1 MTWFTGTATFL
12 IVWWLVLFAVLPWGV
27 KPAQRPQIGTEH
39 GAPENPNL
47 WRKALITTLIS
58 LLLWGVVFLII
69 DYGTIPIWGSSV

>member
-27 KPAQRPQIGTEH
+27 KAAQRPQIGTEH

-47 WRKALITTLIS
+47 WRKALVTTLIA
-58 LLLWGVVFLII
+58 LLIWGVVFVII
-69 DYGTIPIWGSSV
+69 DYGMISIWGPSA